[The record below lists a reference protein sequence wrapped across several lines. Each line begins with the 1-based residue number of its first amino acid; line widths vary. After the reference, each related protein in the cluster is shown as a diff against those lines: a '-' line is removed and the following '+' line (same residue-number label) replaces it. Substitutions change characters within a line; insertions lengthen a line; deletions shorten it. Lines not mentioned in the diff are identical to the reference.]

1 MKVIVGIVAG
11 IVLGAGGTAWFSDW
25 CELARPGAPERES
38 FTPAVHNARIVPVR
52 ETAIARV
59 YQAPG
64 QIVAD
69 RTLTLE
75 SRLTGRIER
84 IMAGEGDI
92 VEPGQVL
99 VEIEATAVD
108 SAIAQARAEISAAK
122 AELADAQAD
131 VKRFE
136 RLARTQSLAEDE
148 LRNARVRVIRAQAT
162 LSSARATLTARQA
175 DLTYRRVS
183 SPVRARLVERLK
195 QPGDLAAPGAPLMR
209 LEPLDPVVFETF
221 LPGTLVHRV
230 EVGATAGLRLDGVT
244 DPLEAEV
251 VAVVLSADPVT
262 RRCKVKLRLPEGAHP
277 TPGTFGQA
285 QFLWK
290 TEIAPTVPAGALI
303 RRAGVD
309 GVFVIEGEN
318 IARFRTVRVGD
329 ASDNRLQI
337 LAGLEPGAKVVE
349 NPPPGLADGDR
360 IAGQ

>member
-1 MKVIVGIVAG
+1 MKVIAGIVAG
-11 IVLGAGGTAWFSDW
+11 IALGAAGTAYFSDW
-25 CELARPGAPERES
+25 CEFARSDAPEPET

-64 QIVAD
+64 QLVAD

-84 IMAGEGDI
+84 ITAREGDI
-92 VEPGQVL
+92 VEPGEAL
-99 VEIEATAVD
+99 VEIEATAVA
-108 SAIAQARAEISAAK
+108 SAIEQARADISAAK

-131 VKRFE
+131 VKRFA

-148 LRNARVRVIRAQAT
+148 LRNARVRVTRAQAT
-162 LSSARATLTARQA
+162 LSSAKAALTAREA
-175 DLTYRRVS
+175 DLSYRQVS

-195 QPGDLAAPGAPLMR
+195 QPGDLAAPGAPLLR
-209 LEPLDPVVFETF
+209 LEPMDSVLFETF

-230 EVGATAGLRLDGVT
+230 EVGTTAGLRLDGMG

-277 TPGTFGQA
+277 TPGTYGQA

-290 TEIAPTVPAGALI
+290 TEIVPTVPAGALI

-329 ASDNRLQI
+329 ADRNRLQI

-349 NPPPGLADGDR
+349 HPPPGLADGDR
-360 IAGQ
+360 ITGQ